1 MPRQVDLEFENL
13 QVLLTVQALTGEI
26 TENVRA
32 VTITCRAS
40 DSVDVTFVL
49 YREDPELREDIIEEF
64 VPEFEALQE
73 SGSILGAIKV
83 VIDNQPFGEERKP
96 WMDGRIVFLRKE
108 LWDQQD
114 HREGAEPRD

>member
-1 MPRQVDLEFENL
+1 MPRQADLEFENFQAL
-13 QVLLTVQALTGEI
+13 CAVQALAGEI

-32 VTITCRAS
+32 VTITCRSS

-73 SGSILGAIKV
+73 SGSILGATKV
-83 VIDNQPFGEERKP
+83 VIDDQPMGEGGKP
-96 WMDGRIVFLRKE
+96 WLDGRVVFLRKE
-108 LWDQQD
+108 P
-114 HREGAEPRD
+114 G